1 MKLKARESRNW
12 KRKTVLR
19 TTVQTQTEILETPM
33 PTPRA
38 RGNGHR
44 PHNLQLLLASL
55 QNGAQSLREG
65 AAIAFTSASLGEGV
79 SHVTQ
84 LFAVELA
91 RSTGRRTLMV
101 SAERMASLGVEDYLQ
116 MPWNCNPT
124 NIENLWMLPAKK
136 AGRKKGGT
144 MADDED
150 VRALPK
156 RAYLMRIAKQDEEI
170 DTGLNSV
177 DALRVS
183 FDNILIDCRSL
194 KTSSEAAVLGSS
206 VDGVAVVVAAG
217 QTRRDEILNAQRTIE
232 RAGGNFLGFVL
243 NKRRYPVPEWLYRRL

>member
-1 MKLKARESRNW
+1 
-12 KRKTVLR
+12 
-19 TTVQTQTEILETPM
+19 VQTQTEILETRM
-33 PTPRA
+33 PAA
-38 RGNGHR
+38 RTRGQR

-65 AAIAFTSASLGEGV
+65 AAIAFTAAAAGEGV

-91 RSTGRRTLMV
+91 RYSGRRTLVV
-101 SAERMASLGVEDYLQ
+101 SAERLASLGVEDYLQ
-116 MPWNCNPT
+116 MPWNCHPT
-124 NIENLWMLPAKK
+124 NIENLWMLPAAKK
-136 AGRKKGGT
+136 TTRKNGAT
-144 MADDED
+144 AADDGD
-150 VRALPK
+150 VQALPK
-156 RAYLMRIAKQDEEI
+156 RSYLMRIAKQGEEI
-170 DTGLNSV
+170 DTGLNAV

-194 KTSSEAAVLGSS
+194 KLSSEAAVLGSS

-217 QTRRDEILNAQRTIE
+217 QTRHDEILNAQRTIE
-232 RAGGNFLGFVL
+232 QAGGKFLGFVL